1 MHRRLTGLWR
11 NPDFLKL
18 WGGQTISQFGAQVSS
33 LAIPLTAVLT
43 LHANASE
50 MGYLTALEFLPFI
63 VVGLAA
69 GVWVDRMRRRPI
81 LIAADFGRAIML
93 GLIPLLYLLHALVIV
108 DLYVIGFIVGC
119 LTVFFDVAYMSFLPA
134 VIEREQLVEGNS
146 KLEISRATAQI
157 TGPGIAGALIQ
168 IWTAPLAILVNAASF
183 LVSVASLLW
192 IRNEE
197 PAPAAPSVRKG
208 FVHEAKEG
216 LGVIFGNR
224 LLWSIAGCTGTSN
237 LFSTM
242 GFTLLALYAV
252 HKLGFTPATIGSVL
266 AIGSIGGLLGA
277 MFTTRVTS
285 KVGLGRTI
293 VASTFVSSV
302 GMLFAPLAGGP
313 HLLVVAMIGF
323 GLFLMGLG
331 VPMYNI
337 NQVSLRQAIT
347 PHRLQGRMNAS
358 MRFIVWGTMPLG
370 SLAGGA
376 LGTAIGL
383 RPTLFIGAIG
393 SFLAVLWV
401 FFSPVR
407 ALQRQPDP
415 VEDPVAMQA

>member
-18 WGGQTISQFGAQVSS
+18 WGGQTISQFGAQVSG

-81 LIAADFGRAIML
+81 LIAVDFGRAIML

-358 MRFIVWGTMPLG
+358 MRWKSV
-370 SLAGGA
+370 
-376 LGTAIGL
+376 
-383 RPTLFIGAIG
+383 
-393 SFLAVLWV
+393 V
-401 FFSPVR
+401 
-407 ALQRQPDP
+407 
-415 VEDPVAMQA
+415 